1 MGLGVSQKTKP
12 EGTEVIEAA
21 VAAHDLIVLAS
32 NPQIVVNNN
41 GQSHKKKNFFFNLKM
56 FPFFPC

>member
-41 GQSHKKKNFFFNLKM
+41 GQSHKKNFFFLI
-56 FPFFPC
+56 